1 MATGWPLN
9 CTHTPRTSL
18 SNTHIQHIPSTVPVT
33 VNCCCSFIAKNARDP
48 VRYVIQTDD
57 GFIQSENEPGMHR
70 LRTDKQHSE
79 MLNYVPLEY
88 SDSGQSH
95 GQSKRTK
102 RDNNH
107 MKTDDA
113 PEVSAGKE
121 QCAHTHTPPNEGRIF
136 NLHCPH
142 IEHP

>member
-1 MATGWPLN
+1 M
-9 CTHTPRTSL
+9 
-18 SNTHIQHIPSTVPVT
+18 
-33 VNCCCSFIAKNARDP
+33 
-48 VRYVIQTDD
+48 RYVIQTDD

-88 SDSGQSH
+88 SESGQSQ

-102 RDNNH
+102 RDNNNN

-121 QCAHTHTPPNEGRIF
+121 QCTHTLPNDREYF
-136 NLHCPH
+136 
-142 IEHP
+142 